1 MRRCGLTSTV
11 RIEWHEA
18 SVEDLRRLDGAAR
31 RRIRDVLQGELPKHP
46 DLRRKLEP
54 YKGPLKG
61 YWKLRVGDWRLVCAL
76 EGTADEPT
84 LFVVL
89 IAHRSTAYERQ
100 GLRRVRARIGR

>member
-1 MRRCGLTSTV
+1 MRKCGPNSTV

-18 SVEDLRRLDGAAR
+18 AVEELRRLDGAAR
-31 RRIRDVLQGELPKHP
+31 RRIRDVLQDELPKHP
-46 DLRRKLEP
+46 DPRRKLEP

-84 LFVVL
+84 LFIVL

-100 GLRRVRARIGR
+100 GLRRVKARAGR